1 MAAILNFRYTHD
13 YSASNQHGITV
24 PVELALNGRAV
35 RLLAKVDTGAS
46 FCIFQRAYAEQ
57 LGIVVEGGQ
66 HTVVSTANSSF
77 DVYGHELTMSCFEWQ
92 INLIVYFAQ
101 QEEIRRNV
109 LGRTGWIQQFRLA
122 IIDHDSLLHI
132 SHYNDL

>member
-13 YSASNQHGITV
+13 YSLFNREGIQV
-24 PVELALNGRAV
+24 PVELALQGRVV

-46 FCIFQRAYAEQ
+46 FCIFQREYAEQ
-57 LGIVVEGGQ
+57 LGIAVEDGQ

-92 INLIVYFAQ
+92 INLRVYFAR
-101 QEEIRRNV
+101 EEIRRNV
-109 LGRTGWIQQFRLA
+109 LGRIGWMQQFRVA
-122 IIDHDSLLHI
+122 IIAHDSLLHV

>member
-1 MAAILNFRYTHD
+1 MAIILNFRRSYD
-13 YSASNQHGITV
+13 YSPSNREGIQV

-57 LGIVVEGGQ
+57 LGIAVERGQ

-77 DVYGHELTMSCFEWQ
+77 DVYGHDLTMSCFEWQ
-92 INLIVYFAQ
+92 INLMAYFPR
-101 QEEIRRNV
+101 EEIRRNV
-109 LGRTGWIQQFRLA
+109 LGRAGWIQQFKVA